1 MFENKAILH
10 VDLDAFFASVEVLR
24 DSRLKGK
31 PLIIGGTKGRGV
43 VASCSYEARHFG
55 VRSAMPMK
63 MALNLCPDAIVVRG
77 DMEEYS
83 KQSKIIKEIIASEAP
98 LFEQASIDEFNLD
111 LTGMDKYFGCWK
123 WSQEMRER
131 LIKESGL
138 PMSMGLSI
146 NKLVSKIGASFAKPN
161 GKYKVDDGSEKA
173 FLAPMPVGKIPG
185 IGKQTD
191 RKLRLMGVRKVKT
204 LSEIPVK
211 LLQREFGAKPGISL
225 HRKSHGIDN
234 SPVVPFHH
242 QKSMSKERT
251 FQMDTIDVQ
260 NLKDRLTK
268 MVTQLAFELRK
279 KNKLTSTIAVKLRYT
294 DFDTHTQQRR
304 IPFTSNDRELIRHSH
319 ELFDKL
325 FQRRIMVRLLG
336 VTFSNMVNGNYQIDL
351 FNDTEEEINLLN
363 AMDEIRK
370 RFGAGAVSRASSV
383 SFK

>member
-1 MFENKAILH
+1 MFQKRAILH

-31 PLIIGGTKGRGV
+31 PLIIGGSKGRGV

-63 MALNLCPDAIVVRG
+63 MALNLCPEAIVVRG

-83 KQSKIIKEIIASEAP
+83 KQSKIVKEIIGEQAP

-123 WSQEMRER
+123 WSKEMRQKLMRET
-131 LIKESGL
+131 GL
-138 PMSMGLSI
+138 PMSMGLSV
-146 NKLVSKIGASFAKPN
+146 NKLISKIGASYSKPN
-161 GKYKVDDGSEKA
+161 GQHKVDEGNERA

-191 RKLRLMGVRKVKT
+191 RKLRVMGVQKVKT
-204 LSEIPVK
+204 LSEIPVR
-211 LLQREFGAKPGISL
+211 LLQREFGTKPGISL
-225 HRKSHGIDN
+225 HRKSHGIDT

-251 FQMDTIDVQ
+251 FQTDTIDIQ

-279 KNKLTSTIAVKLRYT
+279 KGKLTSTIAVKLRYT

-325 FQRRIMVRLLG
+325 YQRRVMVRLLG

-351 FNDTEEEINLLN
+351 FNDTEQEISLLK
-363 AMDEIRK
+363 AMDKIRN
-370 RFGAGAVSRASSV
+370 RFGSGAVMRASGM
-383 SFK
+383 

>member
-83 KQSKIIKEIIASEAP
+83 KQSKIIKEIIGEQAP

-123 WSQEMRER
+123 WSQEMRQR

-161 GKYKVDDGSEKA
+161 GKYKVDDGMEKA

-191 RKLRLMGVRKVKT
+191 CKLRIMGVRKVKT
-204 LSEIPVK
+204 LSEVPVK
-211 LLQREFGAKPGISL
+211 LLQREFGTKPGISL
-225 HRKSHGIDN
+225 HRKSNGIDN
-234 SPVVPFHH
+234 SPVIPFHH

-279 KNKLTSTIAVKLRYT
+279 KNKLTSTISVKLRYT

-363 AMDEIRK
+363 AMDKIRK
-370 RFGAGAVSRASSV
+370 RFGSGAITRASGI
-383 SFK
+383 

>member
-1 MFENKAILH
+1 MFQNKAILH
-10 VDLDAFFASVEVLR
+10 LDLDAFFASVEVLR

-43 VASCSYEARHFG
+43 VSSCSYEARHFG

-83 KQSKIIKEIIASEAP
+83 KQSKIIKEIIEQEAP

-123 WSQEMRER
+123 WS
-131 LIKESGL
+131 KEFRQKLMKETGL
-138 PMSMGLSI
+138 PLSMGLSI
-146 NKLVSKIGASFAKPN
+146 NKMISKVGASYSKPN
-161 GKYKVDDGSEKA
+161 GQHKVDEGNEKA

-185 IGKQTD
+185 VGKQTD
-191 RKLRLMGVRKVKT
+191 RKLRLMGVRKIKT
-204 LSEIPVK
+204 LSEVPVQ
-211 LLQREFGAKPGISL
+211 LLQREFGVKPGISL
-225 HRKSHGIDN
+225 HKKSNGIDN
-234 SPVVPFHH
+234 SPVVPFQH

-251 FQMDTIDVQ
+251 FQTDTIDVR

-268 MVTQLAFELRK
+268 MVTQLAFELRQ
-279 KNKLTSTIAVKLRYT
+279 KNKLTSTIAIKLRYS

-304 IPFTSNDRELIRHSH
+304 IPFTSNDRELIRHAH

-325 FQRRIMVRLLG
+325 FQRRILVRLLG

-351 FNDTEEEINLLN
+351 FNDTEEEIKLLN
-363 AMDEIRK
+363 AMDEIRN
-370 RFGAGAVSRASSV
+370 RFGSGAVTRASEI
-383 SFK
+383 

>member
-1 MFENKAILH
+1 MFQKRAILH

-31 PLIIGGTKGRGV
+31 PLIIGGSKGRGV

-55 VRSAMPMK
+55 VRSAMPMR
-63 MALNLCPDAIVVRG
+63 MALNLCPEAIVVRG

-83 KQSKIIKEIIASEAP
+83 KQSKIVKEIIGEEAP

-123 WSQEMRER
+123 WSKEMRQKLMRET
-131 LIKESGL
+131 GL
-138 PMSMGLSI
+138 PMSMGLSA
-146 NKLVSKIGASFAKPN
+146 NKLISKIGASYSKPN
-161 GKYKVDDGSEKA
+161 GQHKVDEGNERA

-191 RKLRLMGVRKVKT
+191 RKLRIMGVQKVKT
-204 LSEIPVK
+204 LSEIPVR
-211 LLQREFGAKPGISL
+211 LLQREFGTKPGISL

-251 FQMDTIDVQ
+251 FQTDTIDIQ

-279 KNKLTSTIAVKLRYT
+279 KGKLTSTISVKLRYT

-325 FQRRIMVRLLG
+325 YQRRVMVRLLG
-336 VTFSNMVNGNYQIDL
+336 VNFSNLVNGNYQIDL
-351 FNDTEEEINLLN
+351 FNDTEQEISLLK
-363 AMDEIRK
+363 AMDKIRN
-370 RFGAGAVSRASSV
+370 RFGSGAVGRASGV
-383 SFK
+383 

>member
-83 KQSKIIKEIIASEAP
+83 KQSKIIKEIIAEQAP

-123 WSQEMRER
+123 WSQEMRQK
-131 LIKESGL
+131 LMKETGL

-146 NKLVSKIGASFAKPN
+146 NKLVSKIGASYSKPN
-161 GKYKVDDGSEKA
+161 GQYKVDEGHEKA
-173 FLAPMPVGKIPG
+173 FLAPMAVGKIPG

-204 LSEIPVK
+204 LSEIPVR
-211 LLQREFGAKPGISL
+211 LLQREFGKKPGISL
-225 HRKSHGIDN
+225 HKKSNGVDN

-251 FQMDTIDVQ
+251 FQMDTIDVR

-268 MVTQLAFELRK
+268 MITQLAFELRK

-325 FQRRIMVRLLG
+325 FQRRILVRLLG

-363 AMDEIRK
+363 AMDKIRK
-370 RFGAGAVSRASSV
+370 RFGAGAVTRASGI
-383 SFK
+383 